1 MCHNI
6 NVVNQTKS
14 GIVVTCAECNHYQV
28 LFKNLNFNFSLKE
41 YSSFVKYLTSIDGE
55 AWEHEYENSIYG
67 KKIPIPT
74 AQQNLMILL
83 NIQELEELKRL
94 LINKNLNKIKNVTLC
109 DIDYKMI
116 FN

>member
-6 NVVNQTKS
+6 TIVNQTKS
-14 GIVVTCAECNHYQV
+14 GIVVGCNDCRNYQV
-28 LFKNLNFNFSLKE
+28 LFKNLNFNFSKKE
-41 YSSFVKYLTSIDGE
+41 YNSFIKYLTSIDGE
-55 AWEHEYENSIYG
+55 LWEEQYRNSIYG

-74 AQQNLMILL
+74 AQQNLLILL

-94 LINKNLNKIKNVTLC
+94 LIDNNTDIIKCVSLGE
-109 DIDYKMI
+109 IDYKMI

>member
-6 NVVNQTKS
+6 NIINQTKS
-14 GIVVTCAECNHYQV
+14 GIVVGCSDCKNYQV
-28 LFKNLNFNFSLKE
+28 LFKNLNFNFSKKE
-41 YSSFVKYLTSIDGE
+41 YNSFIKYLSSIDGE
-55 AWEHEYENSIYG
+55 VWEEEYRNSIYG

-83 NIQELEELKRL
+83 NFQELNELKQL
-94 LINKNLNKIKNVTLC
+94 LINNNINIIKSVTLN